1 MKYSIVLHPVKM
13 QEWGLNL
20 TEATIF
26 SFCYELP
33 SWATAVVVDGITMFR
48 GNRRKASEEM
58 GLGLAPDTVYR
69 TYKKL
74 HEKGLIVYVKN
85 GNDDLIALTAVGR
98 TWGWDGKKSE
108 DSEKN
113 PSKLGKKSESHYI
126 VYKDTSNKPNSPA
139 TAEQPP
145 PATQEKEK
153 CTDVPPPPGFDEIW
167 NLYGHKQ
174 QKADAIKAYKAMK
187 SQADKDAL
195 TEAVPAYLTFLSL
208 PDNSWRQKKLLGAFI
223 RGRMWEDDFAAKK
236 VEQPTDM
243 SAGNGSLYDFVS
255 KEFPNVQKM
264 KWLTNEQFEIFDTRG
279 TEMFG
284 GNYTIYAS
292 PIALKKHIRDSFS
305 ELNSNSFKRSQYQDV
320 YSYLCE
326 DLKKRIYPK

>member
-1 MKYSIVLHPVKM
+1 MKEQNERKFKGIWIPAEIWESDGLTLMEKCLIAEVDSLSTKREWCTASNGYLAKLFGCTPGHIANMVSSLSGRYLKVVIENGNKRRMMCIEYTNPSSVDEPPLHPLM
-13 QEWGLNL
+13 NP
-20 TEATIF
+20 
-26 SFCYELP
+26 P
-33 SWATAVVVDGITMFR
+33 SSVDEP
-48 GNRRKASEEM
+48 NRDISREIS
-58 GLGLAPDTVYR
+58 
-69 TYKKL
+69 
-74 HEKGLIVYVKN
+74 N
-85 GNDDLIALTAVGR
+85 
-98 TWGWDGKKSE
+98 
-108 DSEKN
+108 
-113 PSKLGKKSESHYI
+113 SK
-126 VYKDTSNKPNSPA
+126 NSPA
-139 TAEQPP
+139 TAEHPTPP
-145 PATQEKEK
+145 QAIATQERER

-174 QKADAIKAYKAMK
+174 QKSDAIKAYKAMK

-195 TEAVPAYLTFLSL
+195 TEAIPAYLAFLSL
-208 PDNSWRQKKLLGAFI
+208 PGNSWRQKKLLGAFI

-236 VEQPTDM
+236 VEHPVNM
-243 SAGNGSLYDFVS
+243 SDGNGSLYDFVS

-279 TEMFG
+279 AEMFG

-326 DLKKRIYPK
+326 DIKKRIYPK